1 MPSLTQRIR
10 SLTKAE
16 RAELQRRVH
25 DKAWRTGNLRCLL
38 HADQRMALDRIRSA
52 PSRTFVLEL
61 ARRWGKTFL
70 CMALALED
78 CLRTPRARVPYGAP
92 TLKMLKSFVLPAF
105 SKIAETAPESIR
117 PRFNSSEQRIECHNG
132 SYVDLFGAD
141 DKRKADRGAGN
152 DAVRCIFDEAG
163 AEGVASMM
171 KYIVR
176 SIYGPSL
183 QFLTGNPNGSIVLAS
198 TPARSPDHEFTEMT
212 EQAEVNGS
220 HLRRTVH
227 DNPRLSETQKRAFVE
242 ADAKDAGLSVEA
254 YMLTDTFRREY
265 LAERIVD
272 KILVV
277 LPEWASKRATLL
289 KAIERPEFFRG
300 MATLDFGGADPHG
313 LHLGYWHAPL
323 RAYVI
328 EYEDLMLSPCNT
340 LELSK
345 RAKALETEAWGVKAW
360 EGTMAAARDRTLT
373 EWRDSIPPWMAGL
386 LEARI
391 EGDGQPWMRVAD
403 NDIQLVRDLYEL
415 HGLAYVPTAK
425 DDKQL
430 QVNNLQVAI
439 NRDEVYVHP
448 RCVHTDRH
456 WRTTTWADHRRKT
469 YARRGGEHGEFVDTA
484 VYAMRNIDKRDPT
497 PEESRPMA
505 RDLTVGA
512 SIRAELARQERT
524 HGLTRQVLGT
534 TPLGRKLM
542 RGLGR

>member
-1 MPSLTQRIR
+1 MPSLTSRVA
-10 SLTKAE
+10 SLTDAE
-16 RAELQRRVH
+16 RAELRVRVH
-25 DKAWRTGNLRCLL
+25 ETAWRTGNLRCLL
-38 HADQRMALDRIRSA
+38 HADQRMALDRIRAA

-61 ARRWGKTFL
+61 ARRWGKTYL

-78 CLRTPRARVPYGAP
+78 CLRKPKVRVPYGAP

-105 SKIAETAPESIR
+105 DKLAATAPEHMR

-171 KYIVR
+171 RYIVG

-183 QFLTGNPNGSIVLAS
+183 QFLEGSPNGSIVLAS

-227 DNPRLSETQKRAFVE
+227 DNPRLTEAQKLAFIE
-242 ADAKDAGLSVEA
+242 ADAKDAGLTVEA
-254 YMLTDTFRREY
+254 YMRTDTFRREY

-272 KILVV
+272 KVLVV
-277 LPEWASKRATLL
+277 LPEWAEKRALL
-289 KAIERPEFFRG
+289 FKAIERPEFFRG
-300 MATLDFGGADPHG
+300 MSTLDFGGHDPHG
-313 LHLGYWHAPL
+313 VHLGYWHHAL
-323 RAYVI
+323 NAYVI
-328 EYEDLMLSPCNT
+328 EYEDLMVSPCNT
-340 LELSK
+340 LQMQK
-345 RAKALETEAWGVKAW
+345 RIKALEAEAWGVKAW
-360 EGTMAAARDRTLT
+360 EGTMAAARDSTL
-373 EWRDSIPPWMAGL
+373 RDFQDRIPVEMAGL
-386 LEARI
+386 LQAQI
-391 EGDGQPWMRVAD
+391 DGDGQPWMRVAD
-403 NDIQLVRDLYEL
+403 NDLQLVRDLYET
-415 HGLAYVPTAK
+415 HGLAFVPTAK

-439 NRDEVYVHP
+439 NREQVYVHP

-456 WRTTTWADHRRKT
+456 WRTTTWADHTRKT
-469 YARRGGEHGEFVDTA
+469 YARRGGEHGEFVDTG
-484 VYAMRNIDKRDPT
+484 VYALRNIDKRDPT
-497 PEESRPMA
+497 PEDARPVLRNA
-505 RDLTVGA
+505 TVGA
-512 SIRAELARQERT
+512 SIRAELKRHESSMKTTQ
-524 HGLTRQVLGT
+524 QFLGN

-542 RGLGR
+542 RGMR